1 VSVRVRV
8 RVTVRVRARVK
19 VRVRV
24 RARFRLRLR
33 ARLRDGRHI
42 YMGGGPSASHAS
54 SARHSSVLSST
65 LCCVASL
72 VDEMRARLG
81 LGLG

>member
-1 VSVRVRV
+1 MSVRVRV

-33 ARLRDGRHI
+33 ARLRDGRRAI
-42 YMGGGPSASHAS
+42 GEPCEQRAALVGTL
-54 SARHSSVLSST
+54 VNTL
-65 LCCVASL
+65 LCCEPGRR
-72 VDEMRARLG
+72 DETR
-81 LGLG
+81 